1 MVPQKKESAPYGAN
15 SFFATPKRL
24 FYLRASFASMH
35 SVV

>member
-15 SFFATPKRL
+15 SFANPKRL